1 LKGDQAA
8 AYDDKQATLVAENR
22 KPGIARQVVAQFESN
37 AVDLRSNPGA
47 GGAEQDEL
55 AALAQR
61 RVAQSAPDA
70 QSKDKAAATQAEGQA
85 TRQRTAAHNSASP
98 KMGG

>member
-1 LKGDQAA
+1 VLKAA
-8 AYDDKQATLVAENR
+8 AHTEKQATLVAEN
-22 KPGIARQVVAQFESN
+22 KKQGIAGQLAAQYQSN
-37 AVDLRSNPGA
+37 AVDLRTDPGA

-70 QSKDKAAATQAEGQA
+70 QSKDKAPATQAGGSA
-85 TRQRTAAHNSASP
+85 APQRMAAHTNPASP